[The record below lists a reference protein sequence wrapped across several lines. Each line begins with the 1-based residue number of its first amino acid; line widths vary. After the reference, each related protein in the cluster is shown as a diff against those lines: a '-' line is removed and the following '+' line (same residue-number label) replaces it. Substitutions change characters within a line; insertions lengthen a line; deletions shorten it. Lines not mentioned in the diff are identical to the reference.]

1 MILLRLRLV
10 LLILSVAFIAV
21 ALPIVQVTTGGET
34 LLEWKQSGIF
44 PFITDHQWV
53 QLEKFRSE
61 LIEWNTKVNVV
72 SRKDIDMLVPSHII
86 PSLAVSK
93 IRMFV
98 NERVIDIGT
107 GGGFPGLPL
116 AIVCPNAQF
125 TLMDS
130 NGKKA
135 LVVQSIAQTLG
146 LPNVRVVNA
155 RAEALTEKFDF
166 MLGRAVTKIPN
177 FLSFSS
183 HLLDENSK
191 SRQSQSANEIQN
203 VSNGL
208 LYIKGGEYEE
218 ELREADLTS
227 CQSFPIKNI
236 LGGFETDKNVLYVPG
251 NEVVKFYKRK
261 LMVDAAQAKLP
272 RKSSNK

>member
-1 MILLRLRLV
+1 
-10 LLILSVAFIAV
+10 
-21 ALPIVQVTTGGET
+21 
-34 LLEWKQSGIF
+34 
-44 PFITDHQWV
+44 
-53 QLEKFRSE
+53 
-61 LIEWNTKVNVV
+61 
-72 SRKDIDMLVPSHII
+72 
-86 PSLAVSK
+86 
-93 IRMFV
+93 MFV

-191 SRQSQSANEIQN
+191 SRPSQSANEIQN

-251 NEVVKFYKRK
+251 NEVVLFYKRK